1 MGDPPQKSTKCKF
14 IVNMYFIY
22 NPYQLQKSFMYN
34 VLSQIMLFY
43 YFLCNMIHEANVVL
57 INVRK
62 FILLFLGFQH
72 GNIKSQHFSLRVC

>member
-43 YFLCNMIHEANVVL
+43 YLHRLTRAHSPLSCAMD
-57 INVRK
+57 K
-62 FILLFLGFQH
+62 
-72 GNIKSQHFSLRVC
+72 